1 MSLTLRRVA
10 QQDALAG
17 ESVRRA
23 VAASDSGAF
32 AQEITSGPI
41 KDHQGERVIDKDET
55 PYTCDI
61 NKIPRLR
68 AAFSKTKTD
77 TVTATTISLALV

>member
-17 ESVRRA
+17 ESVRHA

-32 AQEITSGPI
+32 AQEITPGTI
-41 KDHQGERVIDKDET
+41 KDRQGECVIDKDET
-55 PYTCDI
+55 PYACDI

-77 TVTATTISLALV
+77 TATTISLALV